1 MLDKERTVKNS
12 RATGR
17 SMARACAAVMV
28 VGLAVASGAQSGA
41 AAPAGGSM
49 SGSAA
54 TVAAD
59 RPGDRASHR
68 APNRAPDFAAAAR
81 HHADSAGLA
90 MLVMIDGKVVFEQ
103 YEPGTTAQSLLPLY
117 SGSKSFVGVLAMAAV
132 QDGLITL
139 DERISDTITEWR
151 SDARKMNIT
160 VRQLLDLSSGLAPT
174 TRELAPG
181 GMLRGR
187 PTGGPGRDGP
197 GRSGPDAEDPTA
209 DRAKRDTFRIAVDV
223 RAAADPGERF
233 AYGPSHYFAFGE
245 FLTRKLR
252 ASTLPTK
259 TFNEYLQAR
268 LFDHLGLKA
277 SAFRVDAAG
286 NPDLPG
292 GARMNARD
300 WARFGQFVLDR
311 GSIAAA
317 DGARTQIIDADL
329 LAACFVPSRAN
340 PAYGLTWWLL
350 QSGTEPAAVADRLS
364 SAEATAPGLTGPDGK
379 PIEVYMAAGAGKQR
393 LYVIPQWNM
402 VVVRL
407 ARFGPGGRDF
417 SNAQFLAPLLGVDL
431 PKDLANPATAPQAE
445 RRRLRDMLDRNRER

>member
-12 RATGR
+12 RATGQ
-17 SMARACAAVMV
+17 STARAFAGAMAVV
-28 VGLAVASGAQSGA
+28 ALAVACAAQSGA
-41 AAPAGGSM
+41 AAAAGGPA

-54 TVAAD
+54 PVAAD
-59 RPGDRASHR
+59 RPGDRASH
-68 APNRAPDFAAAAR
+68 RAPDFAAAAR

-103 YEPGTTAQSLLPLY
+103 YEPGTTAQSALPLY

-139 DERISDTITEWR
+139 DERVSDTITEWR
-151 SDARKMNIT
+151 SDDRKKNIT

-181 GMLRGR
+181 GLLRAR
-187 PTGGPGRDGP
+187 PTDGPGRDGP
-197 GRSGPDAEDPTA
+197 ARSEQDAEDPTA